1 MPSPEAQELALLL
14 VRKAEGDESILDRLL
29 SDHDIPDDVLG
40 SHVQQA
46 VEKRLKAVLALNE
59 VEYEHTHSV
68 SYLTALI
75 EKEGIDLPGS
85 REEIEGL
92 TPWAVVAR
100 YDGTFEKVLD
110 RAAARTLVS
119 EVPDWSTHLVT
130 ARQLPPSP
138 VEADRAHAQMAGRAA
153 SSARWPHAAARRRRQ
168 APSRAHQPRARH
180 REQGRARSPRRR
192 ALCGCHMDP

>member
-14 VRKAEGDESILDRLL
+14 VRKAEGDESILDRPL

-40 SHVQQA
+40 FHVQQA

-92 TPWAVVAR
+92 TPWAVAAR

-119 EVPDWSTHLVT
+119 EVRDWSTHLVT
-130 ARQLPPSP
+130 ARQVPPSP
-138 VEADRAHAQMAGRAA
+138 VEAG
-153 SSARWPHAAARRRRQ
+153 Q
-168 APSRAHQPRARH
+168 ADGDEKTSEAP
-180 REQGRARSPRRR
+180 G
-192 ALCGCHMDP
+192 